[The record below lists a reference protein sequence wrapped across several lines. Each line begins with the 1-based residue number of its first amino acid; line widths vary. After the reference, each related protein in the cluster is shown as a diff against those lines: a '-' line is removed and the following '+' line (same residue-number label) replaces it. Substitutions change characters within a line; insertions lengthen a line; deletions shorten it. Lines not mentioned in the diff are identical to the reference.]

1 MDGQR
6 ASKRRRT
13 SAGGSPAP
21 AVATDMFDVTEN
33 GGAGPRVSS
42 PKAVAAAAAS
52 EVEDDEAFAQR
63 LQEEENARYERERAE
78 VQRRAAE
85 WRRQHEAMM
94 AFNDAQE
101 EEDDD
106 DEDDDDDD
114 DENEGT
120 PEEGAEDAAASRAA
134 ARRAR
139 AMEARARLMEMH
151 RFFGAVHEH
160 IAAAESNP
168 ADRAGLAALVLSDR
182 DFTEDDY
189 ERLLALDNTAVRRGV
204 SATALH
210 RIPTTTW
217 GGEAKVPAQ
226 EANERGEATHPGL
239 LAADASESIAPPLAE
254 EHSRCAV
261 CLEQY
266 TVGDRVRHLPCLHS
280 YHQSCIDRWLSASVE
295 CPVCRVD
302 VNALMD

>member
-13 SAGGSPAP
+13 SAGGSPSP
-21 AVATDMFDVTEN
+21 SPRTCLTSPKTEVWVL
-33 GGAGPRVSS
+33 ASS
-42 PKAVAAAAAS
+42 PGAVAAAAAS

-85 WRRQHEAMM
+85 WRRGPRPHGVQRRAGGGGRRRRGRRRRRRRKRG
-94 AFNDAQE
+94 DARGRPRRRRVARGGSRRE
-101 EEDDD
+101 RDGGARSSDGD
-106 DEDDDDDD
+106 APFLRRRH
-114 DENEGT
+114 GT
-120 PEEGAEDAAASRAA
+120 STLRVKPWPTAGLARSQPSRSPRTTTSDCWRSITPPCAAVFCHRADRIPRRRGA
-134 ARRAR
+134 ARRR
-139 AMEARARLMEMH
+139 YPL
-151 RFFGAVHEH
+151 
-160 IAAAESNP
+160 
-168 ADRAGLAALVLSDR
+168 
-182 DFTEDDY
+182 
-189 ERLLALDNTAVRRGV
+189 
-204 SATALH
+204 
-210 RIPTTTW
+210 
-217 GGEAKVPAQ
+217 Q
-226 EANERGEATHPGL
+226 EANERGGTTRGCRRRR
-239 LAADASESIAPPLAE
+239 SESIAPPLAE

-295 CPVCRVD
+295 CPVCRED

>member
-1 MDGQR
+1 
-6 ASKRRRT
+6 
-13 SAGGSPAP
+13 
-21 AVATDMFDVTEN
+21 MFDLTGN
-33 GGAGPRVSS
+33 GGAGPRVAS

-52 EVEDDEAFAQR
+52 EVEDDEAFARR

-94 AFNDAQE
+94 AFNYAEENDD

-106 DEDDDDDD
+106 DGGEEDE
-114 DENEGT
+114 ENEET
-120 PEEGAEDAAASRAA
+120 PEEGSGDAAASAAASRAA

-151 RFFGAVHEH
+151 RFFGAVHQH
-160 IAAAESNP
+160 IAAAGQTP

-217 GGEAKVPAQ
+217 GGAAKAKAPA
-226 EANERGEATHPGL
+226 EDADERGEATWTKPGSV
-239 LAADASESIAPPLAE
+239 AADASESLAAPLAE

-266 TVGDRVRHLPCLHS
+266 AVGERVRHLPCLHS
-280 YHQSCIDRWLSASVE
+280 YHQPCIDRWLSASVE

-302 VNALMD
+302 VDALMD

>member
-1 MDGQR
+1 M
-6 ASKRRRT
+6 A
-13 SAGGSPAP
+13 
-21 AVATDMFDVTEN
+21 
-33 GGAGPRVSS
+33 S

-52 EVEDDEAFAQR
+52 EVEDDEAFARR

-94 AFNDAQE
+94 AFNYAE
-101 EEDDD
+101 EN
-106 DEDDDDDD
+106 DDDDDD
-114 DENEGT
+114 DDGGEEDEENEET
-120 PEEGAEDAAASRAA
+120 PEEGSGDAAASAAASRAA

-151 RFFGAVHEH
+151 RFFGAVQQH
-160 IAAAESNP
+160 IAAAGQTP

-217 GGEAKVPAQ
+217 GAAAKAKAPA
-226 EANERGEATHPGL
+226 EDADERGEATSTKPGS
-239 LAADASESIAPPLAE
+239 LAADASESLAAPLAE

-266 TVGDRVRHLPCLHS
+266 AVGERVRHLPCLHS
-280 YHQSCIDRWLSASVE
+280 YHQPCIDRWLSASVE

>member
-21 AVATDMFDVTEN
+21 AVVTDMFDVTEN

-42 PKAVAAAAAS
+42 PKAVAAEAAS

-101 EEDDD
+101 EDDD
-106 DEDDDDDD
+106 DEEEEDDD

-139 AMEARARLMEMH
+139 AMEARARVMEMH

-160 IAAAESNP
+160 IAAASQTP

-217 GGEAKVPAQ
+217 GGEAKVPAE
-226 EANERGEATHPGL
+226 EANERGEATNPGL

-295 CPVCRVD
+295 CPVCRED